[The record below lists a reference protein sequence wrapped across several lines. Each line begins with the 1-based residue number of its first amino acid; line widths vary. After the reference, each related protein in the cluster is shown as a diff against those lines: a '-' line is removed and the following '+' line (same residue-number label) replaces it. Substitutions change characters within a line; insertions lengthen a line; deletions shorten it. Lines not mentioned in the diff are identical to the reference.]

1 MTVQLRERDF
11 DKVGGLK
18 DHIQTLKEM
27 IIYPLLYRELFETHG
42 IEAPRGVLFHGPP
55 GTGKTLVAGA
65 VAAECSKSSNRRV
78 AFYVRKGADCLNKY
92 VGESEKHLQNLFTQV
107 SSRTFCMLLFEA
119 WYVIMILHYRLFC

>member
-1 MTVQLRERDF
+1 MTLKIRDRDF
-11 DKVGGLK
+11 DNVGGLE

-65 VAAECSKSSNRRV
+65 VAAECSKSSHRKV
-78 AFYVRKGADCLNKY
+78 AFYMRKGADCLNKY

-107 SSRTFCMLLFEA
+107 SFVFFFFFKIILIIVQLHGLL
-119 WYVIMILHYRLFC
+119 